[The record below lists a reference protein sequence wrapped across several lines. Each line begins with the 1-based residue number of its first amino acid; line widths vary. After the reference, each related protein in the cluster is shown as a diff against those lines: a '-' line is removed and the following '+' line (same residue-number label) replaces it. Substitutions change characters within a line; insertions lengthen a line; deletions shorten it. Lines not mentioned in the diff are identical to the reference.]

1 MQENNHRFRQ
11 LLNNWVNNPP
21 TDSARNALLGE
32 MKQVPGEDVL
42 AEALQHIWE
51 ETKDEG
57 GFTAERQ
64 QELINTILKRYPA
77 GENVAEEGQGGLY
90 GRKLQILRR
99 WHWVAAACLIAL
111 AGIAIWK
118 FRSPGKDTAP
128 QLVQVREVDP
138 GKQGAILILAD
149 GSQVLLDTFR
159 NGVIALQ
166 GGITAKVADGALL
179 YEGLGNEVLYNTI
192 TTPKSRQ
199 FHVTLPD
206 NTQVWL
212 NAGSSI
218 RYPTLF
224 ADKERRVSVTG
235 EAYFEVAKNAAQPF
249 SVEVDG
255 RMEVEV
261 LGTHFNINAY
271 DNEAAIRTTL
281 VEGSVRV
288 KSSATP
294 QPQVMVPGQ
303 EAILERSGSKK
314 PELKKLTPNEVDKA
328 LAWKN
333 GGFNFEDVTLVEA
346 MRQIERWYN
355 IEVVITPGVPV
366 DAPFDGQVSRNM
378 SLNKLVRLF
387 EKSELIF
394 TISNDNKLI
403 ISK

>member
-11 LLNNWVNNPP
+11 LLSNWANNPP
-21 TDSARNALLGE
+21 SDAERAALLATL
-32 MKQVPGEDVL
+32 KHVPGDDALE
-42 AEALQHIWE
+42 EALQSLWE

-57 GFTAERQ
+57 HFTAERQ
-64 QELINTILKRYPA
+64 QELINTILERYPA
-77 GENVAEEGQGGLY
+77 GENVAEKEYGNLY
-90 GRKLQILRR
+90 STKLRVLRR
-99 WHWVAAACLIAL
+99 WRWVAAACMILL
-111 AGIAIWK
+111 AGIAIWR
-118 FRSPGKDTAP
+118 FRSQEKDTAP
-128 QLVQVREVDP
+128 RLVQAPQVGP
-138 GKQGAILILAD
+138 GQQGAILTLAD
-149 GSQVLLDTFR
+149 GSQVLLDTIR
-159 NGVIALQ
+159 NGVIAMQ
-166 GGITAKVADGALL
+166 GGITAKVINGALL
-179 YEGLGNEVLYNTI
+179 YEGVGNEVLYNTI
-192 TTPKSRQ
+192 STPKGRQ

-224 ADKERRVSVTG
+224 ADKERRVSIAG

-249 SVEVDG
+249 RVDVEE
-255 RMEVEV
+255 RMQVEV

-271 DNEAAIRTTL
+271 ENEAAIRTTL

-288 KSSATP
+288 KSSAIP
-294 QPQVMVPGQ
+294 QLRVMVPGE
-303 EAILERSGSKK
+303 EASLSRNGSEK
-314 PELKKLTPNEVDKA
+314 PEFKKLTPDEIDKA

-333 GGFNFEDVTLVEA
+333 GGFDFEDVTLAEA

-355 IEVVITPGVPV
+355 VEVVITPGVPV

-378 SLNKLVRLF
+378 SLNKLIRLF
-387 EKSELIF
+387 EKSDLVF